1 MEAGESATLY
11 PGLHLFVLTGGLGRR
26 NQPLSG
32 YRARGSSELDRRTH
46 FMKLMPSRKPF
57 GYGHLKQMERN
68 GDVAGL
74 AAALDAP
81 RVKRSKSRRAAVV
94 TSLRRIGAPD
104 AVPVLSELLQSDPS
118 EAVRRGAAV
127 ALGGFNDPGALSAL
141 RDALDD
147 ESETVRLWAIRS
159 LGQLRDRESVARLMA
174 MLDDSEWG
182 HRQFAATALGEIGD
196 ERALPGLAR
205 LLDDPNPAVRRAAT
219 EALHPF
225 GLT

>member
-1 MEAGESATLY
+1 
-11 PGLHLFVLTGGLGRR
+11 
-26 NQPLSG
+26 
-32 YRARGSSELDRRTH
+32 
-46 FMKLMPSRKPF
+46 MKLMPSRKPF
-57 GYGHLKQMERN
+57 GYGHLKQMEKE

-74 AAALDAP
+74 IEALDAL

-94 TSLRRIGAPD
+94 TSLRRIGAAK
-104 AVPVLSELLQSDPS
+104 AVPVLSELLKSDPS
-118 EAVRRGAAV
+118 EAVRRGAAF
-127 ALGGFNDPGALSAL
+127 ALGDFDDAAALPAV
-141 RDALDD
+141 RAALDD
-147 ESETVRLWAIRS
+147 ESERVRLWAIRS
-159 LGQLRDRESVARLMA
+159 LGRLQDRESVERLMG

-196 ERALPGLAR
+196 DRAMPSLAR

>member
-1 MEAGESATLY
+1 
-11 PGLHLFVLTGGLGRR
+11 
-26 NQPLSG
+26 
-32 YRARGSSELDRRTH
+32 
-46 FMKLMPSRKPF
+46 MKLMPSRKPF

-74 AAALDAP
+74 AAALGAP

-94 TSLRRIGAPD
+94 TSLRRIGTPD

-118 EAVRRGAAV
+118 EAVRRGAAF
-127 ALGGFNDPGALSAL
+127 ALGGFNDPAALPAL

-196 ERALPGLAR
+196 ERAMSGLAR